1 MGKKREGAEAMAG
14 YHVLHVIS
22 EKGLY
27 MVVIEADAPN
37 LVNFL
42 LTVMFMILPLLVLS
56 SENQRPQDA

>member
-1 MGKKREGAEAMAG
+1 MGKKRKGVEAVSG

-27 MVVIEADAPN
+27 MVLIEADAPN

-42 LTVMFMILPLLVLS
+42 
-56 SENQRPQDA
+56 